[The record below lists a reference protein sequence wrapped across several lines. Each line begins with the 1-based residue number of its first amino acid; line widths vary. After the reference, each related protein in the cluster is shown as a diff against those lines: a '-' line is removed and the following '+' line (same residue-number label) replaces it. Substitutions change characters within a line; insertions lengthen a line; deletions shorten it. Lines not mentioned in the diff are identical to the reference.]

1 MDPTRPP
8 ADADDSS
15 DHAPSK
21 KDQILSLYDAGVEDV
36 ESLALLTATRPSYV
50 GGVLREEGR
59 ETAYYDLY
67 TSTNHPVN
75 AYSRYFA
82 GRLGFRN
89 EATAR
94 DSVDLIDRLYAQ
106 FGRTGDRAGQH
117 HAMLMALTM
126 FNRARWTGKPAEAEV
141 FRRWLAA
148 HVDTP
153 LDGASGTDA
162 GDR

>member
-1 MDPTRPP
+1 M
-8 ADADDSS
+8 
-15 DHAPSK
+15 
-21 KDQILSLYDAGVEDV
+21 
-36 ESLALLTATRPSYV
+36 
-50 GGVLREEGR
+50 LREEGR

-82 GRLGFRN
+82 DRLGFRD
-89 EATAR
+89 ETAAR
-94 DSVDLIDRLYAQ
+94 DSVDLIDRLYQQ
-106 FGRTGDRAGQH
+106 FDRTGDRAGQH

-148 HVDTP
+148 HVATP
-153 LDGASGTDA
+153 PEEGSPASDA
-162 GDR
+162 GR